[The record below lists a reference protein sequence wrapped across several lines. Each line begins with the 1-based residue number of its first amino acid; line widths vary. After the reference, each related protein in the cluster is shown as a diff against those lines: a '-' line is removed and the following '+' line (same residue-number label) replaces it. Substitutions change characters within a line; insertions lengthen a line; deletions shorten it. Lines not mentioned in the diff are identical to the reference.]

1 MDTISPKERERRVS
15 QSAASRLLNT
25 PETADRIGTSISYLN
40 KLRCAGGGPVFVKM
54 GRLVRYRPEDVDAY
68 LDARRRTSTSDTREV
83 A

>member
-1 MDTISPKERERRVS
+1 MSVISSKEQDQRANP
-15 QSAASRLLNT
+15 SAISRLLNT
-25 PETADRIGTSISYLN
+25 PETADRIGTSVSYLN